1 MIHRIDNKT
10 KNCTKMT
17 GTHAKLGEFR
27 ILAAPCK
34 YYVKYLKTPSEM
46 NETPTFANLVEK
58 VACVID
64 ATYRLYTLYL
74 QVNFRLRCRLKKI
87 ITLILGIH

>member
-10 KNCTKMT
+10 KYCTKMT

-34 YYVKYLKTPSEM
+34 HYVKYLKTPSEM
-46 NETPTFANLVEK
+46 NETPVEK

-64 ATYRLYTLYL
+64 ATYHLHTLYL

-87 ITLILGIH
+87 